1 MVYESGVVNDE
12 KEARLVIRLADGA
25 EIECLVDTA
34 FDGALM
40 LPRAFTTM
48 LQMSVTDQ
56 TEVMWVDET
65 RVRRDIGRLRIK
77 WLGTE
82 YDAEVI
88 VNEGEDSLLG
98 TLLLSDTRLTIDYV
112 TRTVL
117 IEQVES

>member
-12 KEARLVIRLADGA
+12 GEARLVIRLADGA
-25 EIECLVDTA
+25 EIECLIDTA

-40 LPRAFTTM
+40 LPRAFTTL
-48 LQMSVTDQ
+48 LQMPVTDQ

-77 WLGTE
+77 WLGAE

-88 VNEGEDSLLG
+88 VNEGDDSLIG
-98 TLLLSDTRLTIDYV
+98 TLLLSGTRLTIDYV
-112 TRTVL
+112 ARTVL